1 MRFSVR
7 TDINIASILA
17 AKCSEA
23 EHIVAQ
29 QVKKDT
35 EPYVPFRTGSL
46 NLRTR
51 VEGNQIIY
59 PGPYA
64 RFLYYGKVMV
74 DPNTGST
81 WAPKGGTKVVTD
93 RNLVFT
99 TDFHPQAQAHWFEA
113 SKAQNEEKWLRVAQR
128 AVDE

>member
-1 MRFSVR
+1 MRFDVR
-7 TDINIASILA
+7 TNINLAPAIAA
-17 AKCSEA
+17 RCSRA
-23 EHIVAQ
+23 EHILAQ

-35 EPYVPFRTGSL
+35 EPFVPMLTGSL
-46 NLRTR
+46 KNRTV
-51 VEGNQIIY
+51 VEGSMIRY

-99 TDFHPQAQAHWFEA
+99 TDFHPQAQSHWFEA
-113 SKAQNEEKWLRVAQR
+113 SKAQNEEKWVRVAER
-128 AVDE
+128 LVNE